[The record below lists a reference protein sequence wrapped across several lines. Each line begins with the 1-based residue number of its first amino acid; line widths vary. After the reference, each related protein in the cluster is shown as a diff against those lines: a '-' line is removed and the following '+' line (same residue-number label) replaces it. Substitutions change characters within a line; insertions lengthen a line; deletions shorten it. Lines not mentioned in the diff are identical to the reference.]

1 MSCSNCH
8 SGRQSISKANIKMNY
23 YTCSAYNP
31 NSLFFLHYEM
41 YYLSTES
48 MIYVDHKFHKV
59 YNYLFV
65 NFSPNNTY
73 RSTKN
78 LCRCNFIREFYFY
91 DFCLSNMKR
100 INIHRLYTFYP
111 LITIALEFNTVF
123 RSKANR
129 N

>member
-1 MSCSNCH
+1 
-8 SGRQSISKANIKMNY
+8 
-23 YTCSAYNP
+23 
-31 NSLFFLHYEM
+31 
-41 YYLSTES
+41 

-73 RSTKN
+73 RYTVKD

-100 INIHRLYTFYP
+100 INIHRLYTFYS

-123 RSKANR
+123 RSKANK